1 MVVQGVKP
9 FIEGLL
15 ALIAEISL
23 ATVRSFPV
31 FMRTGMTTESTFHR
45 ACWRVD
51 VSLLYLTHHDLMH
64 YPHHDLMHYPL
75 LCERRF
81 SKLSVN

>member
-15 ALIAEISL
+15 ALMAEISL
-23 ATVRSFPV
+23 ATVRSFAV
-31 FMRTGMTTESTFHR
+31 FMRTGMTTEPTFHR
-45 ACWRVD
+45 SCLRVD

-64 YPHHDLMHYPL
+64 Y
-75 LCERRF
+75 
-81 SKLSVN
+81 LSFIEEILVAENTVFFPSS